1 MKRYHPLL
9 VSLHWLLAVL
19 ILFSL
24 FAGSIIL
31 ADMPN
36 DNPDKIAILKV
47 HIISG
52 LVILVL
58 MLLRLFVRIKMD
70 TPEAIDTGDV
80 FINKTGKYSH
90 ILIYVLVFLIV
101 GSGLG
106 TAILADL
113 SDIVF
118 FGSGE
123 ALPETFDDLPPR
135 IAHGVLTK
143 ILIVTI
149 VLHFLAT
156 MWHQFIRKE
165 NVLSRM
171 WFGRR

>member
-58 MLLRLFVRIKMD
+58 MLLRLFVRIK
-70 TPEAIDTGDV
+70 TGKPEVIDTGDV

-106 TAILADL
+106 TAILAGL

-123 ALPETFDDLPPR
+123 ALPETFDDLLPR

-149 VLHFLAT
+149 ALHFMAT

-165 NVLSRM
+165 NVFSRM

>member
-24 FAGSIIL
+24 FAGSNIL

-58 MLLRLFVRIKMD
+58 MLLRLFVELKRANLWQLTLVMFSSIRQVNI
-70 TPEAIDTGDV
+70 AI
-80 FINKTGKYSH
+80 F
-90 ILIYVLVFLIV
+90 
-101 GSGLG
+101 
-106 TAILADL
+106 
-113 SDIVF
+113 
-118 FGSGE
+118 
-123 ALPETFDDLPPR
+123 
-135 IAHGVLTK
+135 
-143 ILIVTI
+143 
-149 VLHFLAT
+149 
-156 MWHQFIRKE
+156 
-165 NVLSRM
+165 
-171 WFGRR
+171 

>member
-58 MLLRLFVRIKMD
+58 MLLRLFVRIK
-70 TPEAIDTGDV
+70 TGKPVAIDTGD
-80 FINKTGKYSH
+80 KTGKYSH
-90 ILIYVLVFLIV
+90 IFIYVLVFLIV

-106 TAILADL
+106 IAILAGL

-149 VLHFLAT
+149 ALHFLAT

>member
-58 MLLRLFVRIKMD
+58 MLLRLFVRIKMGK
-70 TPEAIDTGDV
+70 PVAIDCRQR
-80 FINKTGKYSH
+80 FRYSH
-90 ILIYVLVFLIV
+90 IGGFVRYCIFWKWC
-101 GSGLG
+101 
-106 TAILADL
+106 
-113 SDIVF
+113 
-118 FGSGE
+118 
-123 ALPETFDDLPPR
+123 R
-135 IAHGVLTK
+135 ITRN
-143 ILIVTI
+143 
-149 VLHFLAT
+149 F
-156 MWHQFIRKE
+156 
-165 NVLSRM
+165 
-171 WFGRR
+171 

>member
-24 FAGSIIL
+24 FAGSNIL

-36 DNPDKIAILKV
+36 DNPEKIAILKV

-90 ILIYVLVFLIV
+90 IFIYVLVFLIV

-106 TAILADL
+106 IAILSGL

-118 FGSGE
+118 FGSIE
-123 ALPETFDDLPPR
+123 ALPETFDDLLPR
-135 IAHGVLTK
+135 KVHGILTK
-143 ILIVTI
+143 ILIATI
-149 VLHFLAT
+149 TLHFLAT
-156 MWHQFIRKE
+156 MWHQFIREE
-165 NVLSRM
+165 NVFSRM

>member
-106 TAILADL
+106 TAILAGL

-149 VLHFLAT
+149 ALHFLAT

>member
-70 TPEAIDTGDV
+70 TPEAIDTGDA

-106 TAILADL
+106 IAILSGL

-118 FGSGE
+118 FGSIE
-123 ALPETFDDLPPR
+123 ALPETFDDLLPR
-135 IAHGVLTK
+135 KVHGILTK
-143 ILIVTI
+143 ILIATI
-149 VLHFLAT
+149 TLHFLAT
-156 MWHQFIRKE
+156 MWHQFFREE
-165 NVLSRM
+165 NVFSRM

>member
-9 VSLHWLLAVL
+9 VSLHWLLAIL

-24 FAGSIIL
+24 FAGSNIL
-31 ADMPN
+31 ADMSN
-36 DNPDKIAILKV
+36 DNPEKIAILKV

-58 MLLRLFVRIKMD
+58 MLLRLFVRIK
-70 TPEAIDTGDV
+70 TGKPEAIDTGDV
-80 FINKTGKYSH
+80 FINKTGKYIH
-90 ILIYVLVFLIV
+90 IFKYILVFLIV

-106 TAILADL
+106 IAILSGL

-123 ALPETFDDLPPR
+123 ALPETFDDLLPR
-135 IAHGVLTK
+135 IVHGILTK

-149 VLHFLAT
+149 ALHFLAT
-156 MWHQFIRKE
+156 IWHQFIRKE
-165 NVLSRM
+165 NVFSRM

>member
-24 FAGSIIL
+24 FAGSNIL
-31 ADMPN
+31 AVMPN

-58 MLLRLFVRIKMD
+58 MLLRLFVRIK
-70 TPEAIDTGDV
+70 TGKPVVIDTGDV

-106 TAILADL
+106 TAILAGL

-149 VLHFLAT
+149 ALHFLAT

-165 NVLSRM
+165 NVFSRM